1 MEYNTNMYYLNLVFV
16 QHYIDINECSDTTL
30 CDQICVEVKGSYRC
44 QCENGFRLQTDGR
57 TCAGTAELDHN
68 KHNTQNRYKKTQG
81 NNVNEFKIPVQTWFI
96 AKIITMRMKSTIS
109 SFFQVMYT
117 LS

>member
-1 MEYNTNMYYLNLVFV
+1 MIQHFVTKYILQYLNLVFV

-44 QCENGFRLQTDGR
+44 RCENGFRLQTDGR

-68 KHNTQNRYKKTQG
+68 KHNTQLQIQEDTR
-81 NNVNEFKIPVQTWFI
+81 
-96 AKIITMRMKSTIS
+96 
-109 SFFQVMYT
+109 
-117 LS
+117 